1 MSIFNVNIRRTLL
14 IAKRDYFGYIKTWG
28 FWLSFFMPVIIGGIT
43 ALIMISDIDLSPVRY
58 EAIYDET
65 GDYKEKIIAA
75 HQRDNRENFLAAM
88 KPMLSDEQMVEL
100 ETIVTTKD
108 FKAGTEYLN
117 EIFPSNTNYN
127 KLMGKTIF
135 VDPPSNNLQELKEY
149 VSGKKDL
156 VLDGKKVKLSG
167 FLHIY
172 NNPELITDYWSTNFN
187 NPPVINIVDD
197 FFSTKAQ
204 NDYLGSAGLSFEDYQ
219 RLRNKSLK
227 ANIFDPSKIDTGDL
241 NDQAITGADRLPF
254 IFSAVLSIIL
264 WLTIFSGSYML
275 LTSMLEEKLNKL
287 MEMMLASA
295 RFSEIILGKLLGV
308 AALTFTSMLPYVILG
323 LVGIFS
329 SILLGLGGPNVSE
342 AIQKTF
348 TLKMVSFFI
357 IFLILGYVFYGA
369 FFIAMGALAE
379 SMQDAQT
386 LTTPVTLLL
395 TACMFIIPLGLD
407 SPDSSLLAFL
417 SWFPLSAPFAAII
430 RLPSDPP
437 LWELLLSS
445 SILALTAFGVI
456 LLAERIFR
464 FGVLSGS
471 GVKGSLNWIKNKI
484 LRRKTF

>member
-43 ALIMISDIDLSPVRY
+43 ALIVISDIDLSPVRY

-75 HQRDNRENFLAAM
+75 HQRDNKENFLAAI
-88 KPMLSDEQMVEL
+88 KPMISDEQMVEL
-100 ETIVTTKD
+100 KTIMNTKD

-117 EIFPSNTNYN
+117 EIIPGNKDFN

-135 VDPPSNNLQELKEY
+135 VGLPSNDLQELKEY
-149 VSGKKDL
+149 VSGNKDL
-156 VLDGKKVKLSG
+156 LLNGNKVKLSG

-187 NPPVINIVDD
+187 NPPVVNIVDD
-197 FFSTKAQ
+197 FFSTKIQ
-204 NDYLGSAGLSFEDYQ
+204 RDYLKSAGLSFEDYQ
-219 RLRNKSLK
+219 NLDNKSLK
-227 ANIFDPSKIDTGDL
+227 ANIFDPSKADTG
-241 NDQAITGADRLPF
+241 DQAITGADRLPF
-254 IFSAVLSIIL
+254 IFAAVLSIIL

-308 AALTFTSMLPYVILG
+308 AALTFTSMLPYLILG

-329 SILLGLGGPNVSE
+329 SILLGLGGPNLSE

-348 TLKMVSFFI
+348 TLKMMSFFV
-357 IFLILGYVFYGA
+357 IFLILGYIFYGA

-395 TACMFIIPLGLD
+395 TACMFIIPLGLE

-417 SWFPLSAPFAAII
+417 SWFPLSAPFAAIV

-437 LWELLLSS
+437 LWELILSS

-464 FGVLSGS
+464 YGVLSGS
-471 GVKGSLNWIKNKI
+471 GVKGSLNWIKSKI